1 MLFSVTLT
9 KQTKNDN
16 PKKKKVFKDGRKETK
31 SSDGVYKTV
40 FHLLVL
46 TFLWIG
52 WLVTV
57 GPPLAPPP
65 LMVAT
70 VKLYARPGNIPPRT
84 RLVRSTC
91 VTDRRSGGV
100 HCRLKLS

>member
-1 MLFSVTLT
+1 MLFSVKLT

-16 PKKKKVFKDGRKETK
+16 PKKKKGFQR